1 MTDIIMMMVL
11 RIGLIST
18 VVRKMFMLLLFVLMM
33 TMMTMVN
40 HMGIR
45 EVITVVMTL
54 TKMITTKGLTG
65 YN

>member
-1 MTDIIMMMVL
+1 MMMVL

-18 VVRKMFMLLLFVLMM
+18 VIRKMFILLLFVLMM